1 MEVVIRFLNIIG
13 TPFANLIYGSGRMFL
28 LFIETLIWAFK
39 PPFRFKLLLKQ
50 VEFIGI
56 NSLSV
61 VILTGT
67 FTGMVFAFQSYIGFS
82 KFGAE
87 YMVGTVVAL
96 GMARELGPVLSAI
109 MVAARAGSA
118 ITAELGTM
126 RVTEQIDAL
135 YSLAVEPVQ
144 YLILPRII
152 AGLIVMPILNAVA
165 VFCGTIGGYFV
176 GVNILG
182 INKTLYLQNMYRYV
196 DVGDFYN
203 GMIKALVFGLIL
215 TLVGSY
221 KGFYTKGGAAG
232 VGQATTESVVLSC
245 VLILVFDYILTAF
258 MF

>member
-1 MEVVIRFLNIIG
+1 MEIIIKLLNIVG
-13 TPFANLIYGSGRMFL
+13 SPFAKLIYDSGRIFL
-28 LFIETLIWAFK
+28 LLVETFIWAFR
-39 PPFRFKLLLKQ
+39 PPFRFKVLLKQ
-50 VEFIGI
+50 IEFIGI
-56 NSLSV
+56 NSISV

-118 ITAELGTM
+118 ITAEIGTM

-144 YLILPRII
+144 YLILPRIV
-152 AGLIVMPILNAVA
+152 AGMIVMPILNALA
-165 VFCGTIGGYFV
+165 VFCGTVGGYFV
-176 GVNILG
+176 GVKILG
-182 INKTLYLQNMYRYV
+182 INKTLYLQNMYRYI
-196 DVGDFYN
+196 DLEDFYN
-203 GMIKALVFGLIL
+203 GMVKAFVFGIIL

-232 VGQATTESVVLSC
+232 VGQSTTESVVLSC

>member
-1 MEVVIRFLNIIG
+1 MFEKIFGFIGRIVIS
-13 TPFANLIYGSGRMFL
+13 LIVGSGRIFL
-28 LFIETLIWAFK
+28 LLIEAVYWTFI
-39 PPFRFKLLLKQ
+39 PPFRIKLLLKQ
-50 VEFIGI
+50 IEFIGI
-56 NSLSV
+56 NSLFV
-61 VILTGT
+61 VVLTGT

-96 GMARELGPVLSAI
+96 GMARELGPVLSSI

-118 ITAELGTM
+118 ITAEIGTM

-144 YLILPRII
+144 YLVVPRIL
-152 AGLIVMPILNAVA
+152 AGIIVMPLLNAVA
-165 VFCGTIGGYFV
+165 VFCGAVGGYFV
-176 GVNILG
+176 GVGLLG
-182 INKTLYLQNMYRYV
+182 INKTLYLQNMYRYTELS
-196 DVGDFYN
+196 DFTN

-221 KGFYTKGGAAG
+221 KGFYTKAGAAG
-232 VGQATTESVVLSC
+232 VGQSTTESVVLSC
-245 VLILVFDYILTAF
+245 VLILIFDYILTVF